1 MSATLPASENRPTN
15 SQRFDPSVLLLVTVV
30 ATSIAAVLY
39 LEYQEIAR
47 FRWGRMENDRNAHYL
62 LGLSLALDIRHL
74 DIWRMFADLDGARVW
89 PPLHGILVA
98 AALLVGGIDYPLAV
112 LPSLAGWIGTAIL
125 GFLTARRA
133 APNGGNLAGLVAA
146 TFILAS
152 PAHRVFATDIMLE
165 SLGSCLS
172 LLALYLYLVA
182 VQEPTERSYRN
193 LALALTALFLLKYN
207 YWLLVAA
214 GLLIAQILHE
224 PKRWWAF
231 IRERLAT
238 IDWKAGVRAELQN
251 PLAIIALTSLCLMFI
266 VVLTGGWKFELW
278 ERTVSIRSHHN
289 FLQVAYSAL
298 FLRGLLWWRK
308 NGPAW
313 KQRADFHIRELV
325 LWHVL
330 PVAIWLVLPKR
341 LGYFLYFLSPANG
354 PNSPASF
361 WWGLDFYWRSLQEDY
376 HTGMLSAVLAA
387 GLLLVGTLGV
397 RRLKPGAL
405 ALVLFVILAAF
416 MTIAHPNRKSRFL
429 HSWVPAAWV
438 LTGVGASLL
447 LCGFATGRRRALTAT
462 AVVGLLGFWQLADP
476 FTPGHSP
483 EAGHRGLQQSPLDLS
498 DFYLPYLSNSR
509 HVTFFATVP
518 VKHFAQWTFFEKYK
532 DRNRLKVFMEEFGP
546 SREENRLRFQKWLR
560 TTRSDTV
567 VFLDVPAG
575 SQLYFSGE
583 DYYQQYR
590 ELLSSQSVFLPFQ
603 QRFFSQY
610 GCTVSVWRRNIAPGQ
625 NAMPSD
631 EATGARDSRP
641 TVISLDAM
649 PRVANAKP
657 TAPLPQSSTASFWT
671 YRFYGRKR

>member
-1 MSATLPASENRPTN
+1 MPATLPFSDNRPADH
-15 SQRFDPSVLLLVTVV
+15 QRFDPFVLLLVTVV
-30 ATSIAAVLY
+30 AAAIAAALY
-39 LEYQEIAR
+39 LQYQDVAR

-62 LGLSLALDIRHL
+62 LGQSLALDLRHL
-74 DIWRMFADLDGARVW
+74 DIRLLLADLDGARVW
-89 PPLHGILVA
+89 PPLHGILIGLT
-98 AALLVGGIDYPLAV
+98 LLFGGIDYRLAV
-112 LPSLAGWIGTAIL
+112 LPSLAGWIGTVIL

-133 APNGGNLAGLVAA
+133 VPNGGTLAGLVAA
-146 TFILAS
+146 IFILAS

-165 SLGSCLS
+165 SLGACLS
-172 LLALYLYLVA
+172 LLVLYLYLLA

-193 LALALTALFLLKYN
+193 MALALTALFLLKYN

-214 GLLIAQILHE
+214 GLLTARIVDD
-224 PKRWWAF
+224 PKRWWGF
-231 IRERLAT
+231 IRERLPALGG
-238 IDWKAGVRAELQN
+238 KAKVRAELQN
-251 PLAIIALTSLCLMFI
+251 PLAIIALTSLCLMLI

-278 ERTVSIRSHHN
+278 GKTVSIRSHHN
-289 FLQVAYSAL
+289 FLQVAYGAL
-298 FLRGLLWWRK
+298 FLRALLWWRK
-308 NGPAW
+308 NGRAW
-313 KQRADFHIRELV
+313 KQRADFPGRQLV
-325 LWHVL
+325 LWHVW

-416 MTIAHPNRKSRFL
+416 LTIAHPNRKSRFL

-483 EAGHRGLQQSPLDLS
+483 EAGHRDLQQSPLDLS
-498 DFYLPYLSNSR
+498 DFYLPYLSHSR
-509 HVTFFATVP
+509 HVTLFATVP
-518 VKHFAQWTFFEKYK
+518 VKHFAQWTFFENYK
-532 DRNRLKVFMEEFGP
+532 DRHRLRVFMDEFGP
-546 SREENRLRFQKWLR
+546 SREENRIRFQKWLR
-560 TTRSDTV
+560 ATRSDTI
-567 VFLDVPAG
+567 VFLDVPPG
-575 SQLYFSGE
+575 SPLYFPGE
-583 DYYQQYR
+583 DFYQQYR
-590 ELLSSQSVFLPFQ
+590 DLLSSQSVFRPFQ

-610 GCTVSVWRRNIAPGQ
+610 GCTVSIWMRNVAAGQ
-625 NAMPSD
+625 T
-631 EATGARDSRP
+631 ATGSD
-641 TVISLDAM
+641 
-649 PRVANAKP
+649 
-657 TAPLPQSSTASFWT
+657 
-671 YRFYGRKR
+671 